1 MSAGETIG
9 GVVGIPLPLAKVGCF
24 GKFRALDN
32 VVADIGGVGSKVRIG
47 PWSKGASNVVEGG
60 FFEQCLHVNWQQKY
74 VQFKNEGGMPN
85 ILLGK
90 GAGIEIFR
98 SNIVGYTV
106 VSQGR
111 DK

>member
-1 MSAGETIG
+1 MF
-9 GVVGIPLPLAKVGCF
+9 K
-24 GKFRALDN
+24 KNALESGRTEIDAYTN
-32 VVADIGGVGSKVRIG
+32 GQNI
-47 PWSKGASNVVEGG
+47 ASGM
-60 FFEQCLHVNWQQKY
+60 
-74 VQFKNEGGMPN
+74 NEGGVPN

-106 VSQGR
+106 VSQGQ